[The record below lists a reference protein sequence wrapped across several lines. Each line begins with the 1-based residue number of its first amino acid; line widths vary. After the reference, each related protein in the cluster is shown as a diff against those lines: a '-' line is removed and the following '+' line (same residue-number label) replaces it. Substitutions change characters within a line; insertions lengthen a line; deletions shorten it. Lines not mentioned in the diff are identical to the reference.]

1 MGEESRISPAR
12 TLAEGL
18 AALAT
23 AGLPI
28 SVVMVDGALV
38 MPTAPVPEV
47 FRDVRLKTPA
57 GMVTVRRHGNDLAL
71 VVFGNAG
78 PELVAVRDQ
87 IAAAL
92 G

>member
-1 MGEESRISPAR
+1 MGAESRIHPAR
-12 TLAEGL
+12 TLAEAL
-18 AALAT
+18 AALAA

-28 SVVMVDGALV
+28 AVVMVDGALV
-38 MPTAPVPEV
+38 MPTAPVPEG

-57 GMVTVRRHGNDLAL
+57 GMVTVRRHGNELAL

-78 PELVAVRDQ
+78 PELVEIRDR